1 MQGRILFL
9 IYILENLILRMK
21 PKYKKNLFVLLNLR
35 DNLAYMYFVIFT
47 GFARRERKSGSKRGQ
62 GK

>member
-1 MQGRILFL
+1 
-9 IYILENLILRMK
+9 MK

-35 DNLAYMYFVIFT
+35 DNLTYMYFVIFT